1 MEVQDSQR
9 RVAISRYMN
18 ILLTHSAE
26 LPEQFY
32 INIEIDGMYLGE
44 GGFAVA
50 VLELQGV
57 DRADQYESLMAR
69 LEQQLLDCLHQ
80 FAIHYVNDR
89 EDRLVCL
96 LAFPRLRPGTSA
108 VAESMGRLKALL
120 ETVYADFTQETGS
133 GFRCAISNME
143 FGTAGI
149 QMAYSEAVDS
159 LQYVRFVLRE
169 PGVTSLAD
177 TEGSTQSQLDETLFL
192 NDCAD
197 QISRMLQGRK
207 HEEARQRLDLAMDY
221 CVTAVPWFFPNMRL
235 RLMNFWGH
243 LVLALIR
250 QNQVARAFFTEHDI
264 MTELLMAENYSALS
278 KVVDSFWQALIR
290 QLVEMETQP
299 DLLWVASVNEY
310 IAKMSTDPNL
320 SVLQI
325 AEYFGMAQP
334 AASSRYKKYTGYAIS
349 DEIQK
354 TRIRHARQLLQSSS
368 MPLNKVAETVGY
380 GSLATMNRAFQKYEG
395 VVPRLLRSR

>member
-1 MEVQDSQR
+1 M
-9 RVAISRYMN
+9 
-18 ILLTHSAE
+18 
-26 LPEQFY
+26 
-32 INIEIDGMYLGE
+32 
-44 GGFAVA
+44 
-50 VLELQGV
+50 
-57 DRADQYESLMAR
+57 
-69 LEQQLLDCLHQ
+69 
-80 FAIHYVNDR
+80 
-89 EDRLVCL
+89 
-96 LAFPRLRPGTSA
+96 
-108 VAESMGRLKALL
+108 
-120 ETVYADFTQETGS
+120 
-133 GFRCAISNME
+133 
-143 FGTAGI
+143 
-149 QMAYSEAVDS
+149 DS
-159 LQYVRFVLRE
+159 LQYVRFMLRE

-177 TEGSTQSQLDETLFL
+177 TEGSTQSQMDETLFL
-192 NDCAD
+192 NDCTD

>member
-1 MEVQDSQR
+1 MEGPNNRR

-18 ILLTHSAE
+18 ILLTYSAE

-44 GGFAVA
+44 GGFV
-50 VLELQGV
+50 VVLLELQGANYTESF
-57 DRADQYESLMAR
+57 DSLMDL
-69 LEQQLLDCLHQ
+69 LEQRLLERLHQ
-80 FAIHYVNDR
+80 FAIHYINDR

-96 LAFPRLRPGTSA
+96 LAFPRLHSGTSA
-108 VAESMGRLKALL
+108 VMESMGQLKSLL
-120 ETVYADFTQETGS
+120 EAFHADFTQDTGAQLQ
-133 GFRCAISNME
+133 CTASNME

-149 QMAYSEAVDS
+149 QMAYSETVDF
-159 LQYVRFVLRE
+159 LQYLRFMQRE
-169 PGVTSLAD
+169 PGVASLAD
-177 TEGSTQSQLDETLFL
+177 TEGSTQSQMDENLFL
-192 NDCAD
+192 SDCAD
-197 QISRMLQGRK
+197 QVSRLLQGRK
-207 HEEARQRLDLAMDY
+207 HNEARQRLDLAMDY

-235 RLMNFWGH
+235 RLMTFWGYFV
-243 LVLALIR
+243 LVLIR
-250 QNQVARAFFTEHDI
+250 QNQVTRSFFTKHDI
-264 MTELLMAENYSALS
+264 MTELLMAETYPALTKAVDLFWSAL
-278 KVVDSFWQALIR
+278 IG
-290 QLVEMETQP
+290 QLVKMETQP

-334 AASSRYKKYTGYAIS
+334 AASSRYKKYAGHAIS

-354 TRIRHARQLLQSSS
+354 TRIRHARQLLQSSA
-368 MPLNKVAETVGY
+368 MPLNKIAETVGY

-395 VVPRLLRSR
+395 VSPRMLRPR

>member
-1 MEVQDSQR
+1 MEGQDSRR

-18 ILLTHSAE
+18 ILLNHSAE
-26 LPEQFY
+26 LSEQFY

-57 DRADQYESLMAR
+57 DQADQYESLMSR
-69 LEQQLLDCLHQ
+69 LEQQLMARLRQ

-96 LAFPRLRPGTSA
+96 LAFPRLRPGTPA
-108 VAESMGRLKALL
+108 VAETMGQLKGIL
-120 ETVYADFTQETGS
+120 ETVYE
-133 GFRCAISNME
+133 GFSQNPGAKFQCAISNME

-149 QMAYSEAVDS
+149 QMAYSESVDS
-159 LQYVRFVLRE
+159 LQYLRFMQRE

-177 TEGSTQSQLDETLFL
+177 TEGSTQSQMDENLFL
-192 NDCAD
+192 NDCAG
-197 QISRMLQGRK
+197 QISRLLQGRK

-235 RLMNFWGH
+235 RLMTFWGH
-243 LVLALIR
+243 LVLVLIR
-250 QNQVARAFFTEHDI
+250 QNQVARSFFTKYDI
-264 MTELLMAENYSALS
+264 LTELLMAETYPVLK
-278 KVVDSFWQALIR
+278 KVVDSFWRALIG

-320 SVLQI
+320 SVMQI
-325 AEYFGMAQP
+325 AEYFGMVQP
-334 AASSRYKKYTGYAIS
+334 AASSRYKKYTGYSIS

-354 TRIRHARQLLQSSS
+354 TRIRHAKQLLQSSA
-368 MPLNKVAETVGY
+368 MPLNRIAETVGY

-395 VVPRLLRSR
+395 IVPRLLRSR